1 MEERMKRILSLG
13 RYEVVFRKKPKQ
25 KFKRKDLIN
34 IYLTKQ
40 QLRKKVKGCL
50 KNTCDNHPEI
60 PTVLIGSATKRIV
73 GQICGVN
80 GIPEDMI
87 EE

>member
-1 MEERMKRILSLG
+1 MKI
-13 RYEVVFRKKPKQ
+13 VFRNHELVWRKKPKRLYQ
-25 KFKRKDLIN
+25 RKNLIN

-40 QLRKKVKGCL
+40 QFRKKVLGCL

-60 PTVLIGSATKRIV
+60 PRVLIGSATKRIV
-73 GQICGVN
+73 NQILAVN